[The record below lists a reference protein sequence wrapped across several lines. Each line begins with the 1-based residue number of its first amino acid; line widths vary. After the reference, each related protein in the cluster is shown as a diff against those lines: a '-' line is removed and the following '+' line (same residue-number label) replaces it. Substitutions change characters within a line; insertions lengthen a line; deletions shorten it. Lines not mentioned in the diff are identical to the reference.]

1 MGSLAHPQAGYDTT
15 EVPIIVR
22 GALKLGVAEALI
34 VAAIGLVSRYLDGP
48 VEIGLEAVILA
59 FGVLLVVGL
68 PGIWTRAR
76 TIEGIAGA
84 AGIGL
89 GAAGVFLV
97 LDILFLQGDILH
109 GLTPSLYTN
118 RWREIGGGS
127 NWWYHPVWWMV
138 GTYLP
143 WLGGWIL
150 ANQTRKSGAPSLP
163 GLAILLGICT
173 AVGGVIAVLVGFPG
187 AGWNVPTFGV
197 AVLPGLAL
205 ATTISVL
212 GARKA

>member
-1 MGSLAHPQAGYDTT
+1 MGSMAHPQAGYDTT
-15 EVPIIVR
+15 ELPIIVR
-22 GALKLGVAEALI
+22 GSLKLGLAEALI
-34 VAAIGLVSRYLDGP
+34 VAAIGLVSRFLDGP
-48 VEIGLEAVILA
+48 VEIALEAVILA
-59 FGVLLVVGL
+59 FGVLLVVSL

-76 TIEGIAGA
+76 SIEGIAGA

-89 GAAGVFLV
+89 GAAAVFLV
-97 LDILFLQGDILH
+97 LDLVFLQGDIFH

-118 RWREIGGGS
+118 RWRAIGGGS

-173 AVGGVIAVLVGFPG
+173 VVCGVIAVLVGFPG

>member
-1 MGSLAHPQAGYDTT
+1 MGSLAHPQAAYDTT

-22 GALKLGVAEALI
+22 GALKLGVAETLI

-59 FGVLLVVGL
+59 FGVLLVVSL

-127 NWWYHPVWWMV
+127 NWWYHPVWWMA
-138 GTYLP
+138 GTYLS

-150 ANQTRKSGAPSLP
+150 ANQTRKSGAPSLA

-173 AVGGVIAVLVGFPG
+173 VVCGVIAVVVKFPG

-205 ATTISVL
+205 ATAISVL

>member
-1 MGSLAHPQAGYDTT
+1 MAHPQAAYDTT

-22 GALKLGVAEALI
+22 GSLKLGLAETLS
-34 VAAIGLVSRYLDGP
+34 VVAIGLVSRYLDGP
-48 VEIGLEAVILA
+48 VEIALEGVLLA
-59 FGVLLVVGL
+59 FGIMLVVGL

-89 GAAGVFLV
+89 GATGVFLV
-97 LDILFLQGDILH
+97 LDLLFLQGNIF
-109 GLTPSLYTN
+109 PALYTN

-138 GTYLP
+138 GTYLS

-150 ANQTRKSGAPSLP
+150 ANQTRKSGAPSLA
-163 GLAILLGICT
+163 GLAVLLGICT
-173 AVGGVIAVLVGFPG
+173 LVCGVIAVLVGFPG

>member
-1 MGSLAHPQAGYDTT
+1 MSSLAHPQAGYDTT

-59 FGVLLVVGL
+59 FGVLLVVSL

-150 ANQTRKSGAPSLP
+150 ANQTRKSGAPSVP
-163 GLAILLGICT
+163 GLAILLSICT
-173 AVGGVIAVLVGFPG
+173 VVCGVIAVVVGFPG

>member
-1 MGSLAHPQAGYDTT
+1 MSSLAHPQAGYDTT

-22 GALKLGVAEALI
+22 GSLKLGLAEALI
-34 VAAIGLVSRYLDGP
+34 VVAIGLVSRFLDGP
-48 VEIGLEAVILA
+48 VELALEGVILA

-89 GAAGVFLV
+89 GATGVFLV
-97 LDILFLQGDILH
+97 LDLLFLQGNLF
-109 GLTPSLYTN
+109 PALYTN
-118 RWREIGGGS
+118 RWKEIGGGS

-138 GTYLP
+138 GTYLS

-150 ANQTRKSGAPSLP
+150 ANQTRKAGAPSLP
-163 GLAILLGICT
+163 GLAILLSICT
-173 AVGGVIAVLVGFPG
+173 VVCGVIAVVVGFPG